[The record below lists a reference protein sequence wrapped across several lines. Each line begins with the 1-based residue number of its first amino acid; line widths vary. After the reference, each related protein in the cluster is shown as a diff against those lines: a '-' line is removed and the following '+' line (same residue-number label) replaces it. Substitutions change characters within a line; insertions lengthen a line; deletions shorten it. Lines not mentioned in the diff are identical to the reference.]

1 MNMQTRV
8 PRTEKVFNKWFLL
21 LFHIIIISLE
31 CKLPA
36 VRRLPEC
43 RQHHIQVTLHFPVL
57 WWASWGRRGLCITF
71 PPSLHPLP
79 VLEGTGGQ
87 RRVDCRQI
95 AWELIRKGEIYEKG
109 KHRMQKPNYLLHN
122 LSWGYLRLTSQSSL
136 EQIKFKKLNQI
147 FKAKRKLTF

>member
-1 MNMQTRV
+1 MQTAPHPGHSSLPSPV
-8 PRTEKVFNKWFLL
+8 MSFLGEK
-21 LFHIIIISLE
+21 
-31 CKLPA
+31 
-36 VRRLPEC
+36 
-43 RQHHIQVTLHFPVL
+43 
-57 WWASWGRRGLCITF
+57 GLCITF

-122 LSWGYLRLTSQSSL
+122 LS
-136 EQIKFKKLNQI
+136 
-147 FKAKRKLTF
+147 